1 MATARVMGSHRRRLA
16 SIAIDHSDANN
27 LLHAEPRRHFIFGSN
42 TDVGKTI
49 VAAGLVR
56 ASSPSSHYIKPLQC
70 GGSDQAFVEKH
81 SSTKNAQTLFRWETP
96 TSPHEA
102 CRIENVPKSDDQVL
116 DALHAALYQIEGGP
130 IWVETAGGV
139 LSPSS
144 ASPLNQLPKHA
155 TSSDSWG
162 WTTQADLYQP
172 LLGAAPVVLVGDGR
186 LGGISATLSSLES
199 LLIRGYDVAALI
211 LIETLPFRNL
221 SAIREH
227 ASRQLKLRSGSGR
240 ALFDWIEQSIV
251 SLPPLPPQSEPLHEW
266 YASTR
271 VSGTFAALNQH
282 LDDAWTTRLEELTNM
297 RCQGRQV
304 LWWPFTQHGNVQDDY
319 KVTPVDSANGD
330 HFHVVRDGPKDYERI
345 VLV

>member
-1 MATARVMGSHRRRLA
+1 MVQ
-16 SIAIDHSDANN
+16 
-27 LLHAEPRRHFIFGSN
+27 LLDLSRMMR
-42 TDVGKTI
+42 
-49 VAAGLVR
+49 
-56 ASSPSSHYIKPLQC
+56 
-70 GGSDQAFVEKH
+70 
-81 SSTKNAQTLFRWETP
+81 TL
-96 TSPHEA
+96 
-102 CRIENVPKSDDQVL
+102 
-116 DALHAALYQIEGGP
+116 
-130 IWVETAGGV
+130 
-139 LSPSS
+139 
-144 ASPLNQLPKHA
+144 
-155 TSSDSWG
+155 
-162 WTTQADLYQP
+162 
-172 LLGAAPVVLVGDGR
+172 
-186 LGGISATLSSLES
+186 SLES